1 MKTNFYIGPGDFY
14 GENGPNEKFNEE
26 IVPRLLKLGIKEKDL
41 KEVAKMFEEI
51 YDLGWENG
59 RDNFAGEIE
68 ENS

>member
-1 MKTNFYIGPGDFY
+1 MTNFYIGPGDFY
-14 GENGPNEKFNEE
+14 GENSPNEKFNKE
-26 IVPRLLKLGIKEKDL
+26 IVPRLRELGIKEKDL
-41 KEVAKMFEEI
+41 KEVAKMFTEI